1 MIDSLARVNYM
12 SSSSMML
19 SSKLLSNQAK
29 CVPCVTLFV
38 IYFTYM
44 MDILSEKSRNF
55 SRHSIY
61 SGVVRGF
68 EIEISYILQSII

>member
-1 MIDSLARVNYM
+1 M
-12 SSSSMML
+12 SYSSMML
-19 SSKLLSNQAK
+19 SCKPLLDQAK

-55 SRHSIY
+55 SSHSIY
-61 SGVVRGF
+61 SGLIRGF
-68 EIEISYILQSII
+68 KIQISYIL